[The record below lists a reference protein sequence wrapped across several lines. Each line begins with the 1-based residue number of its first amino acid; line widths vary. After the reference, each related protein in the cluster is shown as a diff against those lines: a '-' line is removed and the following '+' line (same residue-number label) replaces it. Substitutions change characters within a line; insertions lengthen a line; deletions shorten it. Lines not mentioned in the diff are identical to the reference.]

1 MMKQNFLILFA
12 LMLAI
17 SIASCKKEDEQLI
30 PSGIDDTYKVP
41 QGNNAFDQTIVN
53 YYNAYGTYM
62 LYKFSE
68 KDVYWTPT
76 GWKKPVSTNGAWSPG
91 AEVEPSDPA
100 YVAPQ
105 LALIKS
111 KWFDFYTDK
120 FLKQFLPVK
129 IMLCKKVDSV
139 FTTYIFTPIITASK
153 GTKKVAA
160 FYNYDNIQVNYGD
173 ATVSTMTAAEQ
184 RAFIYKVN
192 LIFMQSIFA
201 RGLSAPS
208 SDFASSADYMSNVSS
223 LSQAYSR
230 GIIMGT
236 SNISAQLDWNAY
248 ITAMVT
254 YSTPQLNASVAN
266 TDSTPAGMLNATKD
280 TAGQIKR
287 RYNIVR
293 NYFINEYGVDLQVIG
308 NATRGL

>member
-1 MMKQNFLILFA
+1 M
-12 LMLAI
+12 
-17 SIASCKKEDEQLI
+17 
-30 PSGIDDTYKVP
+30 
-41 QGNNAFDQTIVN
+41 
-53 YYNAYGTYM
+53 
-62 LYKFSE
+62 
-68 KDVYWTPT
+68 
-76 GWKKPVSTNGAWSPG
+76 
-91 AEVEPSDPA
+91 
-100 YVAPQ
+100 
-105 LALIKS
+105 
-111 KWFDFYTDK
+111 
-120 FLKQFLPVK
+120 
-129 IMLCKKVDSV
+129 
-139 FTTYIFTPIITASK
+139 
-153 GTKKVAA
+153 
-160 FYNYDNIQVNYGD
+160 NYGD

-280 TAGQIKR
+280 TAGQIKGDITLLETILSM
-287 RYNIVR
+287 NMVSI
-293 NYFINEYGVDLQVIG
+293 FK
-308 NATRGL
+308 

>member
-1 MMKQNFLILFA
+1 MKQNLLILFA
-12 LMLAI
+12 LMVAI
-17 SIASCKKEDEQLI
+17 MIASCKKDEEQLT

-41 QGNNAFDQTIVN
+41 QGNNAFDQTIVS
-53 YYNAYGTYM
+53 YYKAYGTYM

-76 GWKKPVSTNGAWSPG
+76 GFKKPVATNGTWSSG
-91 AEVEPSDPA
+91 AEVEQSDPA
-100 YVAPQ
+100 YVAAQ

-139 FTTYIFTPIITASK
+139 FTTYVFTPVYTASK

-173 ATVSTMTAAEQ
+173 ATVSSMTTAEQ

-201 RGLSAPS
+201 RGLCAPT
-208 SDFASSADYMSNVSS
+208 SDFASSADYMSNVTT
-223 LSQAYSR
+223 LAQAYSR

-236 SNISAQLDWNAY
+236 SNISAQSDWNAY

-266 TDSTPAGMLNATKD
+266 TDSTPAGMLNTTKD

-293 NYFINEYGVDLQVIG
+293 NYFISEYGVDLQLIG